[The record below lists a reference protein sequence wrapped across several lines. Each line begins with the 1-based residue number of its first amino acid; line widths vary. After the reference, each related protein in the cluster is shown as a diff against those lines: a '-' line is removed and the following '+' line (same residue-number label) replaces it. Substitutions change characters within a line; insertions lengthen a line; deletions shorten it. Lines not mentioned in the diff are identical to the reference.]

1 MGLFFPPFFFFPAL
15 SQLHRAMSSQKIAS
29 PSLEVKPWGEMNA
42 LHLGKCRVLVWALRR
57 GLCWF
62 CLSYFS
68 SFYLLPLW
76 PDVMA
81 PLKLPVCCWCCPCSR
96 MCEMKHSKSRKTSE
110 SSLFTKKGFWRKM
123 NLAHEWEGSIN
134 LLMLPKHEGN
144 WRDEDSEN
152 RQQRT

>member
-68 SFYLLPLW
+68 SFYLLPFVTRCDGTPETACL
-76 PDVMA
+76 
-81 PLKLPVCCWCCPCSR
+81 
-96 MCEMKHSKSRKTSE
+96 
-110 SSLFTKKGFWRKM
+110 
-123 NLAHEWEGSIN
+123 
-134 LLMLPKHEGN
+134 LLMLPLQQNVWNEALKVPKTFRVKFVHQGRLLAEDELSTRVGGVHKSSDAAKAWGQLEG
-144 WRDEDSEN
+144 WGFRK
-152 RQQRT
+152 